1 MPSGLETQSLAVDPS
16 VSPVVLAV
24 MFIAFLVGAVGPFAL
39 CVLGSIRDERAMR
52 RLAANARAEAPLTV
66 DNPVDP
72 VIVPAVL
79 VMPEPAAMDAGP
91 LDAANDDGA
100 VAPVR
105 QRTGAGG

>member
-16 VSPVVLAV
+16 VAPVVLVV

-52 RLAANARAEAPLTV
+52 RLAGGARAGALPAA

-72 VIVPAVL
+72 VIVPAVV
-79 VMPEPAAMDAGP
+79 VMPDPTAADGGP

-100 VAPVR
+100 AAPAKQRAGVA
-105 QRTGAGG
+105 G

>member
-16 VSPVVLAV
+16 VAPVVLVA
-24 MFIAFLVGAVGPFAL
+24 MFIAFLLGAVGPFAL

-52 RLAANARAEAPLTV
+52 RLAGNARADAPPAVERAIEPSVL
-66 DNPVDP
+66 
-72 VIVPAVL
+72 PAVL
-79 VMPEPAAMDAGP
+79 ELPEPTITDPGF

-100 VAPVR
+100 QALAR